1 MGMQL
6 NTGDTGRAV
15 SPAADGSLYSKIFGS
30 GCYVL
35 SGGNELKAEIQ
46 SNNLIKIYDGDLIM
60 QGRHSYI
67 PASDS
72 DNVTINNGSQ
82 GMNRKDLIVARYTKD
97 STGVEDVTLQVVQ
110 GMATSGAA
118 TAPGYTDGDI
128 LKGATAKDFPLYEV
142 SLTGINIT
150 EVKKL
155 FKVLGTNEDLD
166 DKVTELNGKINHNSN
181 KHVLIG
187 KWSSA
192 WNLSDTAKNIG
203 SKKAAIDNEYYKTT
217 TGADSAVT
225 VKKSGLYY
233 VSMYAQGSAAS
244 GASASIQA
252 QVVAS
257 ATVVDDAYVLFG
269 AGYSYNGLGTN
280 INMGRVVFLQAGT
293 VLTPQLKKSSASG
306 AASTTGSSYMEV
318 VHIY

>member
-110 GMATSGAA
+110 GTATSGTA

-155 FKVLGTNEDLD
+155 FKVLGTNEDLSN
-166 DKVTELNGKINHNSN
+166 KFTELNGKSG
-181 KHVLIG
+181 KLIENQRDYQVYTLLDG
-187 KWSSA
+187 KVKVISGSVIKTGVGKNYIA
-192 WNLSDTAKNIG
+192 LFSDEQLKNLFG
-203 SKKAAIDNEYYKTT
+203 
-217 TGADSAVT
+217 VT
-225 VKKSGLYY
+225 VDTTRLS
-233 VSMYAQGSAAS
+233 VSTFNGDDVSQAVQFYAPENWQGSIYQYFSSPVS
-244 GASASIQA
+244 GNIRINYRI
-252 QVVAS
+252 V
-257 ATVVDDAYVLFG
+257 YV
-269 AGYSYNGLGTN
+269 Y
-280 INMGRVVFLQAGT
+280 
-293 VLTPQLKKSSASG
+293 
-306 AASTTGSSYMEV
+306 E
-318 VHIY
+318 

>member
-155 FKVLGTNEDLD
+155 FKVLGTNEDLSN
-166 DKVTELNGKINHNSN
+166 KLTELNGKSDIIIIKTSSPVTSVEGTGGTPQTDGSYSPSIPSNYKAIGVVGTFPTGTGSNGVASFAYLNDDGLIYYRINNN
-181 KHVLIG
+181 RI
-187 KWSSA
+187 
-192 WNLSDTAKNIG
+192 T
-203 SKKAAIDNEYYKTT
+203 
-217 TGADSAVT
+217 
-225 VKKSGLYY
+225 
-233 VSMYAQGSAAS
+233 
-244 GASASIQA
+244 SASI
-252 QVVAS
+252 
-257 ATVVDDAYVLFG
+257 TVNTYILC
-269 AGYSYNGLGTN
+269 
-280 INMGRVVFLQAGT
+280 QH
-293 VLTPQLKKSSASG
+293 
-306 AASTTGSSYMEV
+306 E
-318 VHIY
+318 

>member
-155 FKVLGTNEDLD
+155 FKVLGTNEDLSN
-166 DKVTELNGKINHNSN
+166 KLTELNGNSFIRTEVISVTVN
-181 KHVLIG
+181 VPAAK
-187 KWSSA
+187 
-192 WNLSDTAKNIG
+192 TAGVFSTPIPPDG
-203 SKKAAIDNEYYKTT
+203 FELVAAIPANASGSSCTWATCKAQSDGTVYVAMRNWTT
-217 TGADSAVT
+217 
-225 VKKSGLYY
+225 
-233 VSMYAQGSAAS
+233 SAA
-244 GASASIQA
+244 
-252 QVVAS
+252 
-257 ATVVDDAYVLFG
+257 
-269 AGYSYNGLGTN
+269 N
-280 INMGRVVFLQAGT
+280 IHPEYTAVY
-293 VLTPQLKKSSASG
+293 LKK
-306 AASTTGSSYMEV
+306 
-318 VHIY
+318 

>member
-110 GMATSGAA
+110 GTATSGTA

-155 FKVLGTNEDLD
+155 FKVLGTNEDLS
-166 DKVTELNGKINHNSN
+166 DKVAELNGNSFIRTEVISVTVN
-181 KHVLIG
+181 VPAAKTAGVY
-187 KWSSA
+187 SA
-192 WNLSDTAKNIG
+192 PIPPDGFELV
-203 SKKAAIDNEYYKTT
+203 AAIPTNASGSSCTWATCKAQSDGTVYVAMRNWTT
-217 TGADSAVT
+217 
-225 VKKSGLYY
+225 
-233 VSMYAQGSAAS
+233 SAA
-244 GASASIQA
+244 
-252 QVVAS
+252 
-257 ATVVDDAYVLFG
+257 
-269 AGYSYNGLGTN
+269 N
-280 INMGRVVFLQAGT
+280 IHPEYTAVY
-293 VLTPQLKKSSASG
+293 LKK
-306 AASTTGSSYMEV
+306 
-318 VHIY
+318 

>member
-110 GMATSGAA
+110 GTATSGTA

-155 FKVLGTNEDLD
+155 FKVLGTNEDL
-166 DKVTELNGKINHNSN
+166 TERLAELNGKSGTLTSADQNNPITEYQLYKMGKMVVFNVTNYRKGQGAVN
-181 KHVLIG
+181 GRVIG
-187 KWSSA
+187 TIQEGF
-192 WNLSDTAKNIG
+192 LPPHTI
-203 SKKAAIDNEYYKTT
+203 AISFGTS
-217 TGADSAVT
+217 GADQFDSSGNPGRRIFVNDAGVVT
-225 VKKSGLYY
+225 LYC
-233 VSMYAQGSAAS
+233 
-244 GASASIQA
+244 
-252 QVVAS
+252 
-257 ATVVDDAYVLFG
+257 
-269 AGYSYNGLGTN
+269 NKN
-280 INMGRVVFLQAGT
+280 
-293 VLTPQLKKSSASG
+293 
-306 AASTTGSSYMEV
+306 TGNYISFTACWV
-318 VHIY
+318 TD

>member
-166 DKVTELNGKINHNSN
+166 DKVTELNGKIAD
-181 KHVLIG
+181 KMYRAKVLLKYYDSRWMYATINVG
-187 KWSSA
+187 KQFA
-192 WNLSDTAKNIG
+192 G
-203 SKKAAIDNEYYKTT
+203 SVPI
-217 TGADSAVT
+217 
-225 VKKSGLYY
+225 
-233 VSMYAQGSAAS
+233 VSMVYLSGTATINAINISAEQVKDDGNVTIWAYGSGFVSAHLLYAMIDCRS
-244 GASASIQA
+244 
-252 QVVAS
+252 
-257 ATVVDDAYVLFG
+257 D
-269 AGYSYNGLGTN
+269 
-280 INMGRVVFLQAGT
+280 
-293 VLTPQLKKSSASG
+293 
-306 AASTTGSSYMEV
+306 
-318 VHIY
+318 

>member
-97 STGVEDVTLQVVQ
+97 STGVEDVMLQVVQ
-110 GMATSGAA
+110 GTATSGAA

-155 FKVLGTNEDLD
+155 FKVLGTNEDL
-166 DKVTELNGKINHNSN
+166 TERLAELNGKSGTLTSADQNNPITEYQLYKMGKMVVFNVTNYRKGQGAVN
-181 KHVLIG
+181 GRVIG
-187 KWSSA
+187 TIQEGF
-192 WNLSDTAKNIG
+192 LPPHTI
-203 SKKAAIDNEYYKTT
+203 AISFGTS
-217 TGADSAVT
+217 GADQFDSSGNPGSRIFVNDAGVVT
-225 VKKSGLYY
+225 LYC
-233 VSMYAQGSAAS
+233 
-244 GASASIQA
+244 
-252 QVVAS
+252 
-257 ATVVDDAYVLFG
+257 
-269 AGYSYNGLGTN
+269 NKN
-280 INMGRVVFLQAGT
+280 
-293 VLTPQLKKSSASG
+293 
-306 AASTTGSSYMEV
+306 TGNYISFTACWV
-318 VHIY
+318 TD

>member
-110 GMATSGAA
+110 GTATSGTA
-118 TAPGYTDGDI
+118 TAPEYTDGDI

-150 EVKKL
+150 EIKKL
-155 FKVLGTNEDLD
+155 FKVLGTNEDL
-166 DKVTELNGKINHNSN
+166 TERLAELNGNSFIRTEIISVTVN
-181 KHVLIG
+181 VPAAK
-187 KWSSA
+187 
-192 WNLSDTAKNIG
+192 TAGVFSTPIPPDG
-203 SKKAAIDNEYYKTT
+203 FELVAAIPTNASGSSCTWATCKAQSDGTVYVAMRNWTT
-217 TGADSAVT
+217 
-225 VKKSGLYY
+225 
-233 VSMYAQGSAAS
+233 SAA
-244 GASASIQA
+244 
-252 QVVAS
+252 
-257 ATVVDDAYVLFG
+257 
-269 AGYSYNGLGTN
+269 N
-280 INMGRVVFLQAGT
+280 IHPEYTAVY
-293 VLTPQLKKSSASG
+293 LKK
-306 AASTTGSSYMEV
+306 
-318 VHIY
+318 

>member
-155 FKVLGTNEDLD
+155 FKVLGTNEEL
-166 DKVTELNGKINHNSN
+166 TERLAELNGKSGILTPADQNNPITEYQLY
-181 KHVLIG
+181 KMG
-187 KWSSA
+187 KMVVF
-192 WNLSDTAKNIG
+192 NVTNY
-203 SKKAAIDNEYYKTT
+203 KKGQ
-217 TGADSAVT
+217 GAV
-225 VKKSGLYY
+225 
-233 VSMYAQGSAAS
+233 
-244 GASASIQA
+244 
-252 QVVAS
+252 
-257 ATVVDDAYVLFG
+257 
-269 AGYSYNGLGTN
+269 N
-280 INMGRVVFLQAGT
+280 GRVIGTIQEGFLPPHTIAISFGTSGIDQFDSSGNPGSRIFVNDAGVVT
-293 VLTPQLKKSSASG
+293 LCCNKN
-306 AASTTGSSYMEV
+306 TGNYISFTACWV
-318 VHIY
+318 TD

>member
-166 DKVTELNGKINHNSN
+166 DKVTELNGNSFIRTEIISVTVN
-181 KHVLIG
+181 VPAAK
-187 KWSSA
+187 
-192 WNLSDTAKNIG
+192 TAGVFSTPIPPDG
-203 SKKAAIDNEYYKTT
+203 FELVAAIPTNASGSSCTWATCKAQSDGTVYVAMRNWTT
-217 TGADSAVT
+217 
-225 VKKSGLYY
+225 
-233 VSMYAQGSAAS
+233 SAA
-244 GASASIQA
+244 
-252 QVVAS
+252 
-257 ATVVDDAYVLFG
+257 
-269 AGYSYNGLGTN
+269 N
-280 INMGRVVFLQAGT
+280 IHPEYTAVY
-293 VLTPQLKKSSASG
+293 LKK
-306 AASTTGSSYMEV
+306 
-318 VHIY
+318 

>member
-155 FKVLGTNEDLD
+155 FKVLGTNEDLSN
-166 DKVTELNGKINHNSN
+166 KLTELNGKRTPQVATYSDAYTFGSSDRNVTIPKEKFPDIQSDNTIVFIGIYSN
-181 KHVLIG
+181 QSPRCKAI
-187 KWSSA
+187 
-192 WNLSDTAKNIG
+192 WNNGVQLTLLGG
-203 SKKAAIDNEYYKTT
+203 SQ
-217 TGADSAVT
+217 TGNYAVT
-225 VKKSGLYY
+225 VS
-233 VSMYAQGSAAS
+233 
-244 GASASIQA
+244 
-252 QVVAS
+252 
-257 ATVVDDAYVLFG
+257 
-269 AGYSYNGLGTN
+269 
-280 INMGRVVFLQAGT
+280 VFF
-293 VLTPQLKKSSASG
+293 V
-306 AASTTGSSYMEV
+306 
-318 VHIY
+318 

>member
-35 SGGNELKAEIQ
+35 SGGNEFKAEIQ

-110 GMATSGAA
+110 GTATSGTA

-155 FKVLGTNEDLD
+155 FKVLGTNEDLSN
-166 DKVTELNGKINHNSN
+166 KLTELNGNSFIRTEIISVTVN
-181 KHVLIG
+181 VPAAK
-187 KWSSA
+187 
-192 WNLSDTAKNIG
+192 TAGVFSTPIPPDG
-203 SKKAAIDNEYYKTT
+203 FELVAAIPTNASGSSCTWATCKAQSDGTVYVAMRNWTT
-217 TGADSAVT
+217 
-225 VKKSGLYY
+225 
-233 VSMYAQGSAAS
+233 SAA
-244 GASASIQA
+244 
-252 QVVAS
+252 
-257 ATVVDDAYVLFG
+257 
-269 AGYSYNGLGTN
+269 N
-280 INMGRVVFLQAGT
+280 IHPEYTAVY
-293 VLTPQLKKSSASG
+293 LKK
-306 AASTTGSSYMEV
+306 
-318 VHIY
+318 

>member
-110 GMATSGAA
+110 GTATSGTA

-155 FKVLGTNEDLD
+155 FKVLGTNEDLS
-166 DKVTELNGKINHNSN
+166 DKVAELNGKINNRKN
-181 KHVLIG
+181 NVLIG
-187 KWSSA
+187 KWGSS
-192 WNLSDTAKNIG
+192 WNLSTTAKNIG
-203 SKKAAIDNEYYKTT
+203 SSKPIVDDDCYKTT
-217 TGADSAVT
+217 TGANATVT
-225 VKKSGLYY
+225 IKQSGLYC
-233 VSMYAQGSAAS
+233 VTMYAQGAANQ
-244 GASASIQA
+244 GASACIQA
-252 QVVAS
+252 QVIADR
-257 ATVVDDAYVLFG
+257 TVIDDNYVLFG
-269 AGYSYNGLGTN
+269 SQYSHNGFSAN
-280 INMGRVVFLQAGT
+280 VNMSRIIYLENGT
-293 VLTPQLKKSSASG
+293 VLSPQIRKSDTSG
-306 AASTTGSSYMEV
+306 AAATTGSSYMEV
-318 VHIY
+318 VKLA

>member
-110 GMATSGAA
+110 GTATSGAA

-155 FKVLGTNEDLD
+155 FKVLGTNEDLANSL
-166 DKVTELNGKINHNSN
+166 TELNGKRTPQ
-181 KHVLIG
+181 V
-187 KWSSA
+187 A
-192 WNLSDTAKNIG
+192 TYSDTYTFGSSDRNITIPKEKFPDIQSDNTIVFIGIYSNQSPRCKAIWNNGVQLTLLGG
-203 SKKAAIDNEYYKTT
+203 SQ
-217 TGADSAVT
+217 TGNYAVT
-225 VKKSGLYY
+225 VS
-233 VSMYAQGSAAS
+233 
-244 GASASIQA
+244 
-252 QVVAS
+252 
-257 ATVVDDAYVLFG
+257 
-269 AGYSYNGLGTN
+269 
-280 INMGRVVFLQAGT
+280 VFF
-293 VLTPQLKKSSASG
+293 V
-306 AASTTGSSYMEV
+306 
-318 VHIY
+318 

>member
-155 FKVLGTNEDLD
+155 FKVLGTNEDLANSL
-166 DKVTELNGKINHNSN
+166 TELNGKRTPQVATYSDAYTFGSSDRNVTIPKEKFPDIQSDNTIVFIGIYSN
-181 KHVLIG
+181 QSPRCKAI
-187 KWSSA
+187 
-192 WNLSDTAKNIG
+192 WNNGVQLTLLGG
-203 SKKAAIDNEYYKTT
+203 SQ
-217 TGADSAVT
+217 TGNYAVT
-225 VKKSGLYY
+225 VS
-233 VSMYAQGSAAS
+233 
-244 GASASIQA
+244 
-252 QVVAS
+252 
-257 ATVVDDAYVLFG
+257 
-269 AGYSYNGLGTN
+269 
-280 INMGRVVFLQAGT
+280 VFF
-293 VLTPQLKKSSASG
+293 V
-306 AASTTGSSYMEV
+306 
-318 VHIY
+318 

>member
-110 GMATSGAA
+110 GTATSGTA

-155 FKVLGTNEDLD
+155 FKVLGTNEDL
-166 DKVTELNGKINHNSN
+166 TERLAELNGNSFIRTEIISVTVN
-181 KHVLIG
+181 VPAAK
-187 KWSSA
+187 
-192 WNLSDTAKNIG
+192 TAGVFSTPIPPDG
-203 SKKAAIDNEYYKTT
+203 FELVAAIPTNASGSSCTWATCKAQSDGTVYVAMRNWTT
-217 TGADSAVT
+217 
-225 VKKSGLYY
+225 
-233 VSMYAQGSAAS
+233 SAA
-244 GASASIQA
+244 
-252 QVVAS
+252 
-257 ATVVDDAYVLFG
+257 
-269 AGYSYNGLGTN
+269 N
-280 INMGRVVFLQAGT
+280 IHPEYTAVY
-293 VLTPQLKKSSASG
+293 LKK
-306 AASTTGSSYMEV
+306 
-318 VHIY
+318 

>member
-110 GMATSGAA
+110 GTATSGTA

-155 FKVLGTNEDLD
+155 FKVLGTNEDLSNEL
-166 DKVTELNGKINHNSN
+166 TELNGKIAD
-181 KHVLIG
+181 KMYRAKVLLKYYDTHWMYATINVG
-187 KWSSA
+187 KQFA
-192 WNLSDTAKNIG
+192 G
-203 SKKAAIDNEYYKTT
+203 SVPI
-217 TGADSAVT
+217 
-225 VKKSGLYY
+225 
-233 VSMYAQGSAAS
+233 VSMVYISGTATINAINISAEQVKDDGNVTIWAYGSGFVSAHLLYAMIDCRS
-244 GASASIQA
+244 
-252 QVVAS
+252 
-257 ATVVDDAYVLFG
+257 D
-269 AGYSYNGLGTN
+269 
-280 INMGRVVFLQAGT
+280 
-293 VLTPQLKKSSASG
+293 
-306 AASTTGSSYMEV
+306 
-318 VHIY
+318 